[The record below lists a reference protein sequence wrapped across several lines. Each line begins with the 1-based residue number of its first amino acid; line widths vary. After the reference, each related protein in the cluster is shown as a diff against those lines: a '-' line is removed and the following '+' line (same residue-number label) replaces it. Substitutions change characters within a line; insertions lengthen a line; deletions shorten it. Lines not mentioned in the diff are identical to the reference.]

1 MFKEMSDNEEQKENE
16 LSFSQLEQCGRRKYK
31 VMTNVRDNYGKRQV
45 TKELD
50 CMVPILLEYIYM
62 YNIKRKYGLSK

>member
-16 LSFSQLEQCGRRKYK
+16 LSFSHLEPCGRRKYK

-45 TKELD
+45 TKEFGL
-50 CMVPILLEYIYM
+50 
-62 YNIKRKYGLSK
+62 YGPNFA